1 MFDPQYLQKAKR
13 LISVVKGVCLAIH
26 PTPPENEN
34 LTALVTLKNTIQR
47 IPGPTEP
54 EPGRQRQ
61 AFLCE
66 FKASQGG
73 EGRDSKSECSSA
85 RQCRPIRPFRGTEL

>member
-1 MFDPQYLQKAKR
+1 
-13 LISVVKGVCLAIH
+13 VKGVCLAIH

-34 LTALVTLKNTIQR
+34 LTALVTLKNTI
-47 IPGPTEP
+47 PGSTEP

-61 AFLCE
+61 ALLCE

-85 RQCRPIRPFRGTEL
+85 RQCRPIRPFRRTEL